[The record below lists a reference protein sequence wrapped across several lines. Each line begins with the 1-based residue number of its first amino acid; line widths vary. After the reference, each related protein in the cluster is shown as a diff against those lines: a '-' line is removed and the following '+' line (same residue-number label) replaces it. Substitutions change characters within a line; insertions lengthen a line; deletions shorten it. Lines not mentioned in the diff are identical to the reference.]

1 MCPRNQATD
10 YPPLRASCRFKGC
23 LAVTES
29 RALTPNIGSSSA
41 CSIRQTSRN
50 RRSRCQCTGRQA
62 PLQRRVDSR
71 EPGRFTPPADLRFW
85 TLLPLEGP
93 TGRRRRRNYGDISPA
108 MRQRHSARFGG
119 TKRTG
124 SGERL
129 EVSRHADAIHA
140 NRECIRVAEG
150 LRDFASTGVN
160 APATIFRTYWTNGLV
175 DRNRR

>member
-93 TGRRRRRNYGDISPA
+93 TGRRRRRNYQDL
-108 MRQRHSARFGG
+108 RHVTSN
-119 TKRTG
+119 
-124 SGERL
+124 S
-129 EVSRHADAIHA
+129 A
-140 NRECIRVAEG
+140 NRQF
-150 LRDFASTGVN
+150 DFRAGPSLVTWGYITSYATAAQRKVRRHQEN
-160 APATIFRTYWTNGLV
+160 WLGRAPRSFPACRCDPRQPRMHPRG
-175 DRNRR
+175 